1 MSYKIV
7 VDSCCELP
15 KELEGDSHFERVP
28 LGLEVGDWRI
38 LDDENFDQKEFLRK
52 VAECPICPRS
62 SCPSPERYRTSYEG
76 DAEHVYVV
84 TLSANLSGSH
94 NSALLGKN
102 LFEEKYGRDAKK
114 IHVIDSKSASCGET
128 QIAFAAMQLE
138 EQGLPFEEIVEKL
151 EAFRD
156 EMNTWF
162 VLNNLETLRKNGRLT
177 GVKALVASTLNIKPV
192 MGATPEGTIIQRGQA
207 VGLKKAL
214 IRMAG
219 LVADEIK
226 NPQEKYLMIFHCNS
240 PEKGE

>member
-102 LFEEKYGRDAKK
+102 LFEE
-114 IHVIDSKSASCGET
+114 
-128 QIAFAAMQLE
+128 
-138 EQGLPFEEIVEKL
+138 IVEKL

-226 NPQEKYLMIFHCNS
+226 NPQEKYLMISHCNN
-240 PEKGE
+240 PEKAEWVRDMIMEKVSFAGSYILNTAGISSMYANDGGIIIAG